1 MKETYRPGWRGAG
14 GGPHQAGLRLGPP
27 RPQRPQ
33 CRARCRCTEPVRWRA
48 RKDGRGGRARSD
60 ARRKKHSKYT
70 ELFSLREEHRESL
83 VTAWVN
89 VVLQKVLN
97 YSEKKHKKP
106 RRRGSLGQAER
117 RREEGASSERSSL
130 KSGGAL

>member
-1 MKETYRPGWRGAG
+1 MEGSRWGASPGRAT
-14 GGPHQAGLRLGPP
+14 AGPP
-27 RPQRPQ
+27 AAAETTAPGPLQVHRASPLESQKGRQRG
-33 CRARCRCTEPVRWRA
+33 T
-48 RKDGRGGRARSD
+48 DRSD
-60 ARRKKHSKYT
+60 AHRKKHSKYT

-97 YSEKKHKKP
+97 YSEKNHKKP
-106 RRRGSLGQAER
+106 RRRGGLGQAER